1 MRAWQT
7 FWSVSLLVAGA
18 SFMLITVV
26 VALKGFQ
33 DLRDLFRRLRR
44 QDEGHE

>member
-18 SFMLITVV
+18 SFAFITIV
-26 VALKGFQ
+26 VAFKGVQ
-33 DLRDLFRRLRR
+33 DLRDLFRRLRH
-44 QDEGHE
+44 QEDDPE